1 MQSRSVFTATVPLPP
16 DAGIS
21 GVLLVMVTA
30 HLVEVEVGALTL
42 VVAEPPHPAAKVG
55 SRRNRIGHSRGRHGI
70 RPTHIF
76 VHRSGSRTR
85 AKRVT

>member
-21 GVLLVMVTA
+21 GVLLLMVTA
-30 HLVEVEVGALTL
+30 HLVEVGALTL

-55 SRRNRIGHSRGRHGI
+55 SKRNRIGHSRGRNGI
-70 RPTHIF
+70 RPTHMF
-76 VHRSGSRTR
+76 VHRFGGRTP
-85 AKRVT
+85 AKRGT